1 MPLTYGIVA
10 RCRNRASVD
19 VGLSVRIG
27 VTVSVP
33 SDKVHVVVVLIKT
46 FSWSISSYRLSRES
60 QTSCARLVKV
70 RIVVDKDKPEDRQ
83 GPVYK
88 TNAATTRLLTLVKL
102 AETLA
107 RV

>member
-33 SDKVHVVVVLIKT
+33 SFFFFYGIFLDL
-46 FSWSISSYRLSRES
+46 
-60 QTSCARLVKV
+60 
-70 RIVVDKDKPEDRQ
+70 
-83 GPVYK
+83 
-88 TNAATTRLLTLVKL
+88 
-102 AETLA
+102 
-107 RV
+107 